1 MAIVT
6 TGNKIGRMV
15 YLDYETD
22 QKLQTLKTPSMS
34 ISAFYGMIIEE
45 AFGIRKQ

>member
-1 MAIVT
+1 MANVT
-6 TGNKIGRMV
+6 TGNKVGRMI

-22 QKLQTLKTPSMS
+22 QKLQAAKTPSMS

-45 AFGIRKQ
+45 AFIMRKQ